1 MSDPR
6 LACYCFGVAE
16 EELLGGSPQQAVELA
31 ASIRRRV
38 FAGECDCRNLNPS
51 GRCCLADVDRL
62 LARRNDPMLSS
73 FDPEPRKEKS
83 A

>member
-16 EELLGGSPQQAVELA
+16 AELLGGSPQEASELA
-31 ASIRRRV
+31 RSIRRRV

-62 LARRNDPMLSS
+62 LARRDDAMLSS
-73 FDPEPRKEKS
+73 FDLQPRKEKS